1 MPPATTPLLG
11 RLRFLLAWFLVGG
24 AAASAQTAPEHMK
37 LFLLI
42 GQSNMAGRG
51 VVGPDDRVTNP
62 RIFML
67 TRELSWKLATDPV
80 HFDKPIAGV
89 GLCSEFARVLVKSDP
104 TIVIG
109 LIPCAVGGTSL
120 DEWRP
125 GGALYVNAVAR
136 AREAMKRGTLA
147 GILWHQGEADIA
159 HERVATY
166 ADRFASMIALLRSDL
181 GAEKVPLVIGEI
193 GHFRRENTEFN
204 AVIPSV
210 ARGVA
215 LCAYVTTENLK
226 DRGDRLHFD
235 TPSLYVLGQRYATA
249 YMALAV
255 DNPSG
260 GAVPS
265 P

>member
-1 MPPATTPLLG
+1 M
-11 RLRFLLAWFLVGG
+11 
-24 AAASAQTAPEHMK
+24 S

-51 VVGPDDRVTNP
+51 IVGPDDRATNS

-67 TRELSWKLATDPV
+67 TRDLSWTLARDPV

-89 GLCSEFARVLVKSDP
+89 GLCSEFARVVVKSDP
-104 TIVIG
+104 KVVVG

-120 DEWRP
+120 DEWHP
-125 GGALYVNAVAR
+125 GGALYTNAVVR

-159 HERVATY
+159 HDKVVTY
-166 ADRFASMIALLRSDL
+166 GDRFASMIARLRADL
-181 GAEKVPLVIGEI
+181 GADKVPLVVGEI
-193 GHFRRENTEFN
+193 GRFRPENAEFN
-204 AVIPSV
+204 SNLPSV
-210 ARGVA
+210 ARRVP
-215 LCAYVTTENLK
+215 LCSLVTAEDLK

-235 TPSLYVLGQRYATA
+235 TPSLHILGQRYAAA
-249 YMALAV
+249 YAALVAK
-255 DNPSG
+255 NPA
-260 GAVPS
+260 GAAAGS

>member
-1 MPPATTPLLG
+1 MN
-11 RLRFLLAWFLVGG
+11 
-24 AAASAQTAPEHMK
+24 

-51 VVGPDDRVTNP
+51 VVGAADRVTNP

-89 GLCSEFARVLVKSDP
+89 GLSSEFARVLVKSDP
-104 TIVIG
+104 KIVVG

-120 DEWRP
+120 DQWSP
-125 GGALYVNAVAR
+125 GGTLYVNAVAR
-136 AREAMKRGTLA
+136 AREAMKRGTLT

-159 HERVATY
+159 HDRVVTY
-166 ADRFASMIALLRSDL
+166 GVRFASMIAHLRTDL
-181 GAEKVPLVIGEI
+181 GAGSVPVVIGEI
-193 GHFRRENTEFN
+193 GRFRRENAEFN
-204 AVIPSV
+204 AIVPSV
-210 ARGVA
+210 ARGIP
-215 LCAYVTTENLK
+215 LCSYVTTENLK
-226 DRGDRLHFD
+226 DRGDGLHFD
-235 TPSLYVLGQRYATA
+235 TPSLYLLGQRYAAA

-255 DNPSG
+255 QSQT
-260 GAVPS
+260 GAPVAS

>member
-1 MPPATTPLLG
+1 MPLTGCLRILLPCILLG
-11 RLRFLLAWFLVGG
+11 ATVAR
-24 AAASAQTAPEHMK
+24 AQTVPDRMS

-51 VVGPDDRVTNP
+51 VVGPDDRATHP

-67 TRELSWKLATDPV
+67 TKGLSWTLATDPV

-104 TIVIG
+104 KIVVG

-120 DEWRP
+120 DEWHP
-125 GGALYVNAVAR
+125 GGSLYVNAVAR

-159 HERVATY
+159 HDKVVTY
-166 ADRFASMIALLRSDL
+166 GDRFASMVSHLRADL
-181 GAEKVPLVIGEI
+181 GADSVPLVIGEI
-193 GHFRRENTEFN
+193 GHFRPENAEFN
-204 AVIPSV
+204 AVVPSV
-210 ARGVA
+210 ARRVP

-226 DRGDRLHFD
+226 DRGDGLHFN
-235 TPSLYVLGQRYATA
+235 TPSLYVLGQRYAAA
-249 YMALAV
+249 YAGLVAKNPAGAAV
-255 DNPSG
+255 
-260 GAVPS
+260 AS

>member
-1 MPPATTPLLG
+1 MTPAKMPQLEWLRILLPCVLLG
-11 RLRFLLAWFLVGG
+11 GSVAP
-24 AAASAQTAPEHMK
+24 AQTVPDHMN

-51 VVGPDDRVTNP
+51 IVGPNDRVTNP

-67 TRELSWKLATDPV
+67 TKGLTWTLASDPV

-104 TIVIG
+104 KIVIG

-125 GGALYVNAVAR
+125 GGALYTNAVAR
-136 AREAMKRGTLA
+136 AHEAMKRGTLA

-159 HERVATY
+159 HDKVVTY
-166 ADRFASMIALLRSDL
+166 GDRFASMVAHLRADL
-181 GAEKVPLVIGEI
+181 GAERVPLVIGQI
-193 GHFRRENTEFN
+193 GQFRNVNAEFN
-204 AVIPSV
+204 AVVPSV
-210 ARGVA
+210 ARGVP
-215 LCAYVTTENLK
+215 LCSYVTTENLK

-235 TPSLYVLGQRYATA
+235 TPSLYILGERYAAA
-249 YMALAV
+249 YIALEAQT
-255 DNPSG
+255 PSG
-260 GAVPS
+260 AAVAS